1 MKNNSA
7 ESKQGSSSEELDE
20 DEKYSEDK
28 NSEDMQT
35 RWRIRPKIG
44 RVKLK
49 NEDVGDFPYAG
60 YTLQV
65 AFLGALK
72 L

>member
-1 MKNNSA
+1 
-7 ESKQGSSSEELDE
+7 
-20 DEKYSEDK
+20 
-28 NSEDMQT
+28 MQT

-49 NEDVGDFPYAG
+49 NQDVGDFPHAG
-60 YTLQV
+60 YTLQL

>member
-1 MKNNSA
+1 
-7 ESKQGSSSEELDE
+7 
-20 DEKYSEDK
+20 
-28 NSEDMQT
+28 MQT

-44 RVKLK
+44 RFKLK
-49 NEDVGDFPYAG
+49 NQDVGDFPYAG

-65 AFLGALK
+65 AFLVALK

>member
-35 RWRIRPKIG
+35 R
-44 RVKLK
+44 
-49 NEDVGDFPYAG
+49 
-60 YTLQV
+60 
-65 AFLGALK
+65 
-72 L
+72 